1 MATKKKTFEEAI
13 AELETIVEA
22 LENGSASLE
31 DSLDMY
37 QKGIELTKLCQDKL
51 QSAEKRMAKV
61 VTDAGEEI
69 PLKRM
74 VNKFAR
80 FNPFSRTI

>member
-1 MATKKKTFEEAI
+1 MSTKKKTFEEAI

-51 QSAEKRMAKV
+51 QSAEQRMAKV
-61 VTDAGEEI
+61 VTEAGEEI
-69 PLKRM
+69 P
-74 VNKFAR
+74 FEADGE
-80 FNPFSRTI
+80 

>member
-51 QSAEKRMAKV
+51 QSAEKRMEVAIEV
-61 VTDAGEEI
+61 LYQDQNLPNSSILCG
-69 PLKRM
+69 
-74 VNKFAR
+74 
-80 FNPFSRTI
+80 S

>member
-31 DSLDMY
+31 DSL
-37 QKGIELTKLCQDKL
+37 ICTK
-51 QSAEKRMAKV
+51 RNR
-61 VTDAGEEI
+61 T
-69 PLKRM
+69 
-74 VNKFAR
+74 NKIVPR
-80 FNPFSRTI
+80 

>member
-51 QSAEKRMAKV
+51 QAAEKRMAKV

-69 PLKRM
+69 P
-74 VNKFAR
+74 FEADGE
-80 FNPFSRTI
+80 

>member
-1 MATKKKTFEEAI
+1 MATKKKTFEEEI

-51 QSAEKRMAKV
+51 QSAEQRMAKV
-61 VTDAGEEI
+61 VTEAGEEI
-69 PLKRM
+69 P
-74 VNKFAR
+74 FEADGE
-80 FNPFSRTI
+80 

>member
-31 DSLDMY
+31 DSLDIY

-51 QSAEKRMAKV
+51 QAAEKRMAKV

-69 PLKRM
+69 P
-74 VNKFAR
+74 FEADGE
-80 FNPFSRTI
+80 

>member
-13 AELETIVEA
+13 AELETIVET

-69 PLKRM
+69 P
-74 VNKFAR
+74 FEADGE
-80 FNPFSRTI
+80 

>member
-1 MATKKKTFEEAI
+1 MTTKKKTFEEAI

-51 QSAEKRMAKV
+51 QTAEKRMAKV
-61 VTDAGEEI
+61 VTDTGEEI
-69 PLKRM
+69 P
-74 VNKFAR
+74 FEADGE
-80 FNPFSRTI
+80 